1 MLISDD
7 YYETLNRPNVE
18 VVTTGIDHVE
28 EDGIVLRDGRRRPST
43 RSSWRRASTR
53 RRSGADGDPGVGGR
67 RSTTSGAATRARPLG
82 LVASFPNFFMMYG
95 PNTNLGHNS
104 IIFMIECQTEYVMD
118 CLRQMD
124 ARDLGTI
131 APKPAVLDAYNAEL
145 QRDLA
150 GTAWAATSN
159 SWYKTADGT
168 ITNNWSGT
176 TFRYWLKTRRADLA
190 CYDVTPHVRAARVEN
205 AQASAA

>member
-1 MLISDD
+1 MSI
-7 YYETLNRPNVE
+7 E
-18 VVTTGIDHVE
+18 
-28 EDGIVLRDGRRRPST
+28 
-43 RSSWRRASTR
+43 
-53 RRSGADGDPGVGGR
+53 GVGGR
-67 RSTTSGAATRARPLG
+67 SLHDEWQGHAHAYLG
-82 LVASFPNFFMMYG
+82 LTVNGFPNFFMMYG

-104 IIFMIECQTEYVMD
+104 IIFMIECQTQYIMG

-131 APKPAVLDAYNAEL
+131 TLRQDVLDAYNAAL
-145 QRDLA
+145 QRELA
-150 GTAWAATSN
+150 GTVWAATSN

-190 CYDVTPHVRAARVEN
+190 CYDVTRACTRARRERTGLRGMTTARDARRAGADGRQRSRPRAGAS
-205 AQASAA
+205 AQAGRARRLARA

>member
-1 MLISDD
+1 
-7 YYETLNRPNVE
+7 
-18 VVTTGIDHVE
+18 
-28 EDGIVLRDGRRRPST
+28 
-43 RSSWRRASTR
+43 
-53 RRSGADGDPGVGGR
+53 
-67 RSTTSGAATRARPLG
+67 
-82 LVASFPNFFMMYG
+82 
-95 PNTNLGHNS
+95 
-104 IIFMIECQTEYVMD
+104 MD

-124 ARDLGTI
+124 TRDLGTI
-131 APKPAVLDAYNAEL
+131 AVKPAVLDAYNAEL

-150 GTAWAATSN
+150 RTAWAATSN

-190 CYDVTPHVRAARVEN
+190 CYDVTPRVRDARVER